1 MAQTLGQIKLLL
13 DSFGLRP
20 KKRFG
25 QNFLHDGNKMQAI
38 LQAGEL
44 TAGELVLEVG
54 AGTGALTGRLLDA
67 GAKVVA
73 VEVDK
78 DLWPILDQQFAEQS
92 NLTVIQGDVLQG
104 KHHLNPQVIEQ
115 LGDKPFKLIANLPY
129 NVASPLLINLVTQ
142 FPAMSHAIVMVQKEV
157 ADRLAAKPGSKTYGP
172 MGIIVGATCDVQ
184 EVCTLSPSCFWPQ
197 PGVHSSVILVKRKP
211 MPITEDMGPFV
222 ELVHLLFGKRR
233 KQLGA
238 ILGRDQELPQG
249 ITYEM
254 RPEVLSVEQLA
265 ALARMWS

>member
-13 DSFGLRP
+13 ESFGLRP
-20 KKRFG
+20 KKRYG

-38 LQAGEL
+38 LHAGEL
-44 TAGELVLEVG
+44 SPGELVLEVG
-54 AGTGALTGRLLDA
+54 AGTGALTGRLLEA

-73 VEVDK
+73 VEVDC
-78 DLWPILDQQFAEQS
+78 DLWPILDQQFTGQS
-92 NLTVIQGDVLQG
+92 NLTVVQGDVLKG
-104 KHHLNPQVIEQ
+104 KHQLNPQVVDL

-157 ADRLAAKPGSKTYGP
+157 GDRLTAKPGGKTYGP
-172 MGIIVGATCDVQ
+172 MGIIVGAACDVR

-197 PGVHSSVILVKRKP
+197 PGVHSSVILLTRKSQP
-211 MPITEDMGPFV
+211 VTQNMDQFV
-222 ELVHLLFGKRR
+222 ALVHLLFGKRR
-233 KQLGA
+233 KQLGS
-238 ILGRDQELPQG
+238 ILGREHVLPEG
-249 ITYEM
+249 IQHEM

-265 ALARMWS
+265 TLARMLG